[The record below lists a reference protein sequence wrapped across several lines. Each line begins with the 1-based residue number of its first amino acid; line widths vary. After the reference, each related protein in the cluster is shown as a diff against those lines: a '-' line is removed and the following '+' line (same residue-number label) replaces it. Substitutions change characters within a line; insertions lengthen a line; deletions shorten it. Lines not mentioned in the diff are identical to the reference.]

1 PRMAAESNPEQRP
14 EALGA
19 REAAQRRKSG
29 NEKCGR
35 RAEQNETYVINDK
48 RQERYEDRD
57 NRRVRPPHDDGE
69 GRTAENN
76 GKKYKLPAS
85 HRNSEKQVGPVRYV
99 FVLRRL
105 RLYRLQFSIRCFRFV
120 ETILAAVDDQP
131 FRKHHAPS
139 DRQQKYRGDKNPE
152 RRQLDEHIARDVV
165 AGHPIICSEGHL
177 LKRGEWQVNQEQG
190 QDDAV
195 FKQADQS
202 EDFLHETGHSR
213 TSLSRVGENHVRRLF
228 RDHVDWHDH
237 EESRD
242 SRKHRRVNNTQ
253 SLCAVHPEVAAQDA
267 ALLLRSDV
275 TCARSVMAPGA
286 VLHKLIDAGVTLEI
300 DAFHDFGMELQHAR
314 SIDQLI

>member
-99 FVLRRL
+99 FVMRRL

-120 ETILAAVDDQP
+120 ETILGAVDDKP
-131 FRKHHAPS
+131 FRKHDAQRDREKKHHREENAPC
-139 DRQQKYRGDKNPE
+139 RK
-152 RRQLDEHIARDVV
+152 LDEHVAGDVV
-165 AGHPIICSEGHL
+165 PRRA
-177 LKRGEWQVNQEQG
+177 RNN
-190 QDDAV
+190 
-195 FKQADQS
+195 
-202 EDFLHETGHSR
+202 SR
-213 TSLSRVGENHVRRLF
+213 ER
-228 RDHVDWHDH
+228 
-237 EESRD
+237 
-242 SRKHRRVNNTQ
+242 Q
-253 SLCAVHPEVAAQDA
+253 
-267 ALLLRSDV
+267 
-275 TCARSVMAPGA
+275 
-286 VLHKLIDAGVTLEI
+286 
-300 DAFHDFGMELQHAR
+300 
-314 SIDQLI
+314 IDQQHG